1 MKRISVFIIF
11 TLGTIITIYLS
22 YSYLTNNYYF
32 NNGINN
38 NNDGVIPN
46 KISTESSLKETTTMP
61 EKSGFAQIREKDR
74 NYVCGDSIQNS
85 NEFISEYI
93 IPFPCSQPVG
103 LTFDKD
109 NNIWI
114 AANWA
119 GHFLVFNPQNNT
131 FIKNIS
137 LPQRINQGTFGSMI
151 WDMKFD
157 KNGDL
162 WFTDENSNSLWK
174 YYVKEN
180 KFEKY
185 KTPTRGSYPS
195 SLAFDSKDRVW
206 FTEIFGKKLGLVNP
220 LETENNTTK
229 GIKELDLEKIV
240 KFETMGP
247 LSTGYNN
254 SKSGYNN
261 TNDEILWLSTVDFP
275 YGGQIVKFDV
285 STENSTVYNLNNTN
299 SVPISVAEDEN
310 GMIWTN
316 DHASSLI
323 LMLDPK
329 TGNIKQY
336 ATSPASTRN
345 TTTLPYFNEYS
356 DGKIWFNEHEGNAI
370 AYYDSENKT
379 LIEYHIPTKDK
390 LWGNT
395 SNPLRFTIDYHGSIW
410 FTEWTENKIGVLHKE
425 KMNQFPI
432 SLSTSKDPMIIDSN
446 TGKGDII
453 DVYVNRNNFNNS
465 NTANTVSNE
474 LINMFV
480 TSSIS
485 KTGQLW
491 NLTSKFNKDQF
502 MTSDIPSFDE
512 PYKVTLEIN
521 PTNNIVPGNYTL
533 TISARYD
540 NIITYSKIIDLI
552 IK

>member
-1 MKRISVFIIF
+1 MKRISVFII
-11 TLGTIITIYLS
+11 ITIVIIGTAFFSYKYLS
-22 YSYLTNNYYF
+22 DNFYF
-32 NNGINN
+32 NSDI
-38 NNDGVIPN
+38 N
-46 KISTESSLKETTTMP
+46 KITNEKPLKESSIKGATISANAEINQV
-61 EKSGFAQIREKDR
+61 AEKDKKFL
-74 NYVCGDSIQNS
+74 CGDNIKNS
-85 NEFISEYI
+85 ARFISEYL

-103 LTFDKD
+103 LTADKD

-114 AANWA
+114 AADWA
-119 GHFLVFNPQNNT
+119 GYLLVFNPQTNT

-137 LPQRINQGTFGSMI
+137 LPNWVSQGTFGSMI

-174 YYVKEN
+174 YFVKEN

-185 KTPTRGSYPS
+185 KVPTKNSYPS
-195 SLAFDSKDRVW
+195 SLAIDSKNRVW
-206 FTEIFGKKLGLVNP
+206 FTEIFGKKLGVINP
-220 LETENNTTK
+220 SEVEHNTSK
-229 GIKELDLEKIV
+229 GIKEFDLEKKV

-247 LSTGYNN
+247 LSMGFNN
-254 SKSGYNN
+254 NN
-261 TNDEILWLSTVDFP
+261 NRNSSSNNNPNNDILWMSSVNFP
-275 YGGQIVKFDV
+275 YEGQIVKFDI
-285 STENSTVYNLNNTN
+285 SKENFTIYELNNTK
-299 SVPISVAEDEN
+299 SVPISVAEDKK
-310 GMIWTN
+310 GMVWTN

-323 LMLDPK
+323 LMLDPA

-345 TTTLPYFNEYS
+345 TTTLPYFNDYS
-356 DGKIWFNEHEGNAI
+356 IDGKIWFNEHEGNAI

-379 LIEYHIPTKDK
+379 MIEYHIPTQNHN
-390 LWGNT
+390 WGNT
-395 SNPLRFTIDYHGSIW
+395 SNPLRFTIDNNGSIW
-410 FTEWTENKIGVLHKE
+410 FTEWTENKLGVIPKE

-453 DVYVNRNNFNNS
+453 DVYINRNNFNNS

-474 LINMFV
+474 LINLFV

-502 MTSDIPSFDE
+502 MISDIPSFKE